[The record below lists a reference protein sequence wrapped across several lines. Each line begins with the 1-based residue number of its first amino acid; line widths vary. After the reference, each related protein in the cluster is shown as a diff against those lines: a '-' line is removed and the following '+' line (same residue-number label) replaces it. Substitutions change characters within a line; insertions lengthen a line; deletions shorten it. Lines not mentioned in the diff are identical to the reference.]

1 MKIKIKEHNIYEG
14 TYDIEIT
21 VIDEKYSI
29 EKVINELN
37 NLIKM
42 LTYVKE
48 SK

>member
-1 MKIKIKEHNIYEG
+1 MKIKIKDYDIYEG

-42 LTYVKE
+42 LNHIKE
-48 SK
+48 GK

>member
-1 MKIKIKEHNIYEG
+1 MKIKIEDYDYKG

-37 NLIKM
+37 DIIKM
-42 LTYVKE
+42 LTCIKE
-48 SK
+48 GK